1 MLAWS
6 TLEKTTRKLRRKRN
20 TRGKR
25 EPKRRKKTRAGSF
38 EEQVFFEK
46 LPAQEYEAPEIF
58 ILKIPKCGVEMP
70 NIKYKSVSVKKASGL
85 F

>member
-1 MLAWS
+1 
-6 TLEKTTRKLRRKRN
+6 
-20 TRGKR
+20 
-25 EPKRRKKTRAGSF
+25 
-38 EEQVFFEK
+38 VFFEK